1 MVSGVGERSKH
12 SDGVAR
18 QLPITN
24 RAHKARIVGNARMS
38 AVLATFD
45 VATERCRATNLD
57 RRHDAALSEAYMA
70 GIGRAPCLT
79 VATEDVRH
87 LQLWF

>member
-24 RAHKARIVGNARMS
+24 RAHKARILRRSGGVRRGGDEG
-38 AVLATFD
+38 VTK
-45 VATERCRATNLD
+45 VCRLGWAEPANCASPQRYPFRELD
-57 RRHDAALSEAYMA
+57 
-70 GIGRAPCLT
+70 GQAPDFVIAEPIT
-79 VATEDVRH
+79 P
-87 LQLWF
+87 